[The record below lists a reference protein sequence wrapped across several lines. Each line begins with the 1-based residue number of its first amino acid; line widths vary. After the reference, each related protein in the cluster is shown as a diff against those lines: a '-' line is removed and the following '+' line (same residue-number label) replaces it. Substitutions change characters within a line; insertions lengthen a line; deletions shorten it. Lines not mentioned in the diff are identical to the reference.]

1 MVGTNN
7 LNSDFQAK
15 KAARET
21 VALWDAVSRWGIIQ
35 LTGDDRPRFLHNQ
48 TTNNINEL
56 QPGQGCHTVFVTS
69 TARTLDLA
77 TAYVTEDA
85 ILLLVSANRTEQLLS
100 WMDRFI
106 FPMDRVELA
115 NLSAETAIF
124 TLIGPESQ
132 NLLSNL
138 GIAESLLNQPE
149 HSNSLVTLEGTE
161 LRLAVGSGLNL
172 PGYTL
177 IIPQTAADKVWQ
189 KLTEG
194 GAVAM
199 DSDVWEQLRI
209 EQGRPVPD
217 LELTEDYN
225 PLEVGLWQAVSFEK
239 GCYIGQETI
248 ARLNTYK
255 GVKQRLWGMKLTA
268 PVAQG
273 ETIWVDDDKVGAVTS
288 VTATE
293 DGYFGLGYVR
303 TKAGGEGLT
312 VRVGEVS
319 TELLKLPFVKH
330 EYFGG

>member
-1 MVGTNN
+1 
-7 LNSDFQAK
+7 
-15 KAARET
+15 
-21 VALWDAVSRWGIIQ
+21 
-35 LTGDDRPRFLHNQ
+35 
-48 TTNNINEL
+48 
-56 QPGQGCHTVFVTS
+56 
-69 TARTLDLA
+69 
-77 TAYVTEDA
+77 
-85 ILLLVSANRTEQLLS
+85 
-100 WMDRFI
+100 
-106 FPMDRVELA
+106 LA

>member
-85 ILLLVSANRTEQLLS
+85 ILVLVSANRTEQLLS